1 MLIDHLIYADPDL
14 DAAVASM
21 HRRFGVEA
29 TGGGQHP
36 GRGTHNKLLALGPR
50 TYLELVAP
58 DPGQPEPSTPRPYG
72 VEGVTA
78 GGLVGWAVA
87 VEDIDAARVHARS
100 HGFDPGPVI
109 DGHRED
115 ATGRLLHWRATA
127 NAEVAGVI
135 PFLINWGDTRH
146 PAVDAPVGLSLS
158 SLSVEHPRPSE
169 IGAALAAMG
178 LDVEVRRAPRPALVA
193 RIGSPNGESELR

>member
-14 DAAVASM
+14 DAAVATL

-58 DPGQPEPSTPRPYG
+58 DPSQPDPSRPRPYG
-72 VEGVTA
+72 VEGITH

-87 VEDIDAARVHARS
+87 VEDIEAARARARS
-100 HGFDPGPVI
+100 NGYDPGPVI
-109 DGHRED
+109 EGHRED
-115 ATGRLLHWRATA
+115 VTGRVLHWRVTA
-127 NAEVAGVI
+127 NAEAAGVI
-135 PFLINWGDTRH
+135 PFLINWGEARH
-146 PAVDAPVGLSLS
+146 PAVDAPVGLSLD
-158 SLSVEHPRPSE
+158 SLSVLHPRPSE
-169 IGAALAAMG
+169 IRTVLAALG
-178 LDVEVRRAPRPALVA
+178 VDVEVRQAARSALVA
-193 RIGSPNGESELR
+193 RIGSPNGDGELR

>member
-1 MLIDHLIYADPDL
+1 
-14 DAAVASM
+14 V

-58 DPGQPEPSTPRPYG
+58 DPSQPEPSTPRPYG
-72 VEGVTA
+72 VEGITH

-87 VEDIDAARVHARS
+87 VEDIEAVRVHARS
-100 HGFDPGPVI
+100 QGFDPGPVI

-127 NAEVAGVI
+127 NAEVAGLT
-135 PFLINWGDTRH
+135 PFLISWGDVPH
-146 PAVDAPVGLSLS
+146 PAVDAPAGLRLTY
-158 SLSVEHPRPSE
+158 LLVEHPRPTQ
-169 IGAALAAMG
+169 IRTALAAMG
-178 LDVEVRRAPRPALVA
+178 VDVEVRRAPRPALVA
-193 RIGSPNGESELR
+193 RIDSPNGESELR